1 MNLNKREITMSFA
14 RIFAALTAVTL
25 AAPAFA
31 ASQEELQAALVGNT
45 FQGGM
50 GGGMYSSYFA
60 EDGTYHDASTSGR
73 YEITEDG
80 VCYPDTDYGCY
91 QAEIDGTSLEW
102 MKDGES
108 EGTGEILSGDA
119 LGLME

>member
-1 MNLNKREITMSFA
+1 MTSA
-14 RIFAALTAVTL
+14 RILTALGVAAL
-25 AAPAFA
+25 AAPALA
-31 ASQEELQAALVGNT
+31 ATQDELQEALVGNT

-50 GGGMYSSYFA
+50 GGGMYSSFFA
-60 EDGTYHDASTSGR
+60 EDGTYYDANTSGR

-91 QAEIDGTSLEW
+91 QAEIDGRSLEW

-108 EGTGEILSGDA
+108 AGSGEILSGDA
-119 LGLME
+119 LDLME

>member
-1 MNLNKREITMSFA
+1 MTISRM
-14 RIFAALTAVTL
+14 FAALTAATL
-25 AAPAFA
+25 AAPALA
-31 ASQEELQAALVGNT
+31 ATEAELREALVGNT

-60 EDGTYHDASTSGR
+60 EDGTYHDANGTGR

-91 QAEIDGTSLEW
+91 QADIDGTSLEW
-102 MKDGES
+102 MKDGTS
-108 EGTGEILSGDA
+108 EGKGEILSGDA

>member
-1 MNLNKREITMSFA
+1 
-14 RIFAALTAVTL
+14 
-25 AAPAFA
+25 
-31 ASQEELQAALVGNT
+31 
-45 FQGGM
+45 M

-60 EDGTYHDASTSGR
+60 EDGTYHDANTSGP

-91 QAEIDGTSLEW
+91 QAEIDGRSLEW

-108 EGTGEILSGDA
+108 AGSGEILGGDA
-119 LGLME
+119 LNLME

>member
-1 MNLNKREITMSFA
+1 MTLTRTFA
-14 RIFAALTAVTL
+14 VLTAATL

-31 ASQEELQAALVGNT
+31 ASQQELQEALVGNT

-60 EDGTYHDASTSGR
+60 EDGTYHDANTSGP

-80 VCYPDTDYGCY
+80 VCYPGTEYGCY
-91 QAEIDGTSLEW
+91 QAEIDGRSLEW

-108 EGTGEILSGDA
+108 AGTGEILAGDA
-119 LGLME
+119 LGLAK

>member
-1 MNLNKREITMSFA
+1 MTRT
-14 RIFAALTAVTL
+14 RILAALAAATL

-31 ASQEELQAALVGNT
+31 ATEAELREALVGNT

-60 EDGTYHDASTSGR
+60 GDGTYYDANGSGR

-80 VCYPDTDYGCY
+80 VCYPETEYGCY
-91 QAEIDGTSLEW
+91 QAEIDGRSLEW

-108 EGTGEILSGDA
+108 AGKGEILSGDA
-119 LGLME
+119 LGLMD